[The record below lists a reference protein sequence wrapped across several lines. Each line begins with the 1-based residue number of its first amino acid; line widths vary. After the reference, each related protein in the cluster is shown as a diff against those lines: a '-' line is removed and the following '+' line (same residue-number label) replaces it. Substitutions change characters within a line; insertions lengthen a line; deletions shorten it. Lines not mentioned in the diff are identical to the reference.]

1 MKRSKFLQNTFAI
14 LGTGIALPSFAKLN
28 NKGTSLEETSLE
40 NAPFSL
46 PTLSYS
52 YSALEPNI
60 DALTMEIHH
69 SRHHK
74 AYVDNLNKAI
84 TGSDMASSSLEELLK
99 NISKA
104 PVSVRNNGGG
114 HWNHSF
120 FWKVIG
126 PANGSKPSQA
136 LADQIVKDF
145 GSLDNLKTEFNKVAM
160 GRFGSGWA
168 WLVLKEGKLT
178 IGSTAN
184 QDNPLMDV
192 SDLKGKPI
200 LALDVWEHAYYLKY
214 QNKRVDYVNAFWN
227 VINWD
232 FVSSQFTN

>member
-1 MKRSKFLQNTFAI
+1 MKRSKFLQNTLAV
-14 LGTGIALPSFAKLN
+14 LGASIALPSFATLN
-28 NKGTSLEETSLE
+28 KKGTSLEETSLE
-40 NAPFSL
+40 NSPFSL
-46 PTLSYS
+46 PTLSYA

-84 TGSDMASSSLEELLK
+84 TGTDLASSSLEDLLK

-104 PVSVRNNGGG
+104 PVVVRNNGGG

-126 PANGSKPSQA
+126 TVNGSKPSQA

-168 WLVLKEGKLT
+168 WLVLKDGKLT
-178 IGSTAN
+178 IGST
-184 QDNPLMDV
+184 V
-192 SDLKGKPI
+192 S
-200 LALDVWEHAYYLKY
+200 
-214 QNKRVDYVNAFWN
+214 
-227 VINWD
+227 
-232 FVSSQFTN
+232 